1 LTYLNIKKK
10 INIFTTI
17 APPLMNLISHIS
29 KQLLANNLDSIILT
43 NSACEIEYAN
53 KIAIELYGY
62 SLDEFKGKHIN
73 IFDVPKKEIPAESWE
88 IHGKTGRWTGEA
100 HRKRK
105 DGSVFFASL
114 SIFSI
119 LDDDGKLIGFAG
131 NTKDVTNTINIQEA
145 LFEKQR
151 QLVSIIDNTEDV
163 IVSIDRNFRIVEF
176 NLVLASFVKRGYNYD
191 LKKGDYML
199 DYIDPN
205 IIT

>member
-1 LTYLNIKKK
+1 V
-10 INIFTTI
+10 F
-17 APPLMNLISHIS
+17 
-29 KQLLANNLDSIILT
+29 
-43 NSACEIEYAN
+43 
-53 KIAIELYGY
+53 
-62 SLDEFKGKHIN
+62 
-73 IFDVPKKEIPAESWE
+73 
-88 IHGKTGRWTGEA
+88 
-100 HRKRK
+100 
-105 DGSVFFASL
+105 FFASL

-176 NLVLASFVKRGYNYD
+176 NLVLASFVKRGYNYG

>member
-17 APPLMNLISHIS
+17 APPLMNLKSHIS
-29 KQLLANNLDSIILT
+29 KQLIENNLDSIILT

-73 IFDVPKKEIPAESWE
+73 IFDVPKKEIPAESLE

-105 DGSVFFASL
+105 DGSVFFCL
-114 SIFSI
+114 TFH
-119 LDDDGKLIGFAG
+119 F
-131 NTKDVTNTINIQEA
+131 
-145 LFEKQR
+145 FH
-151 QLVSIIDNTEDV
+151 
-163 IVSIDRNFRIVEF
+163 FR
-176 NLVLASFVKRGYNYD
+176 
-191 LKKGDYML
+191 
-199 DYIDPN
+199 
-205 IIT
+205 